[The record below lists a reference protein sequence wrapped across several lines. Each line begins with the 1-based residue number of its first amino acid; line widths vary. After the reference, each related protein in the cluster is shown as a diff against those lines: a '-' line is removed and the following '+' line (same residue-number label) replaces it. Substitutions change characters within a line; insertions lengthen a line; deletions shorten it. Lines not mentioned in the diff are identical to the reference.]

1 MMPEVWPELGSIG
14 PEKSKLLRQQIHSY
28 SYFQKFLQVLNFEA
42 GPHLVIDQS
51 HDLLLCKGQEFHPIN
66 LLDYKINEISSSI
79 NLDKDYLL
87 NKVVHQVQVGALV
100 DLQEG
105 GDILD

>member
-1 MMPEVWPELGSIG
+1 M
-14 PEKSKLLRQQIHSY
+14 
-28 SYFQKFLQVLNFEA
+28 LNFEA

-51 HDLLLCKGQEFHPIN
+51 HDLLLCKGQKFHPIN
-66 LLDYKINEISSSI
+66 LLDFKISEISSSI